1 MKEAQAVAGF
11 QLIPSEASDP
21 QRDVDTNV
29 ASVIEHASDP
39 EIINTIDVSN
49 MTEEEDELDLGSQ
62 SNPFAQWSD
71 GYDFSEVG
79 LTPSRDGC
87 MIPSGELNAMH
98 GIDAQANLNDH
109 TRALDN
115 FRLASQP
122 AQPKF
127 FWEQNNWLGQVF
139 GKRSSVVDDL
149 FSRSKFPRVEAPL
162 LNFAAASSGGGV
174 VALRSAAPPKT
185 AQRVKPFY
193 LNATSK
199 TTVEDVYAT
208 RLGLCTEWV
217 NIVLINWEAF
227 EFSKMLMANNKA
239 ISRAEILDSMMSAMA
254 PKATTT
260 LSKRLSSMSR
270 FVLWCIKNGKGL
282 FPLEEPSLYDYLKH
296 LKALPKSSPSSGKA
310 FLESLR
316 FAGGVLGL
324 KSDEY
329 ALRSTRVSGL
339 AEELARSAPVVVQ
352 ADALTVMQVCKLE
365 RMIKSVPSV
374 CDRVLLGGM
383 LALLYSC
390 GRASDGD
397 RTVRILWD
405 LVDESLLDR
414 IEGPPGFIELGV
426 LASKGAKSLRLRRQL
441 LPLIIP
447 MVSVSGVPWWEHW
460 SKSRK
465 DLDMSVEGDL
475 NFPLLPG
482 FTAEGKP
489 TMRSMCASEI
499 SKLLRDFLGEPHL
512 SRNTVRS
519 HSLKATILSWMSK
532 FGSALPLRRLAGHHL
547 DSTSKSPE
555 TYSRDSMAPVMTEIS
570 KIIQQIA
577 KQQFL
582 PDATRS
588 GRFLKP
594 SSLQAEIP
602 NDGST
607 VGGEEEALDD
617 GYDVGEEGHSTD
629 ESSDA
634 GGPQEE
640 CDEVPDSTPLLHF
653 VPTELRPYLVEVNPS
668 LVPWRNKT
676 SLVVHLAKDDDEKLL
691 CGRQLGASYVMLATV
706 YEDSCRCKM
715 CFANQNAGKVMLN
728 HGGNARSDDV

>member
-1 MKEAQAVAGF
+1 MRELPVAAGF
-11 QLIPSEASDP
+11 QLILNEDSDP

-29 ASVIEHASDP
+29 ASAIELASDL
-39 EIINTIDVSN
+39 ENIRTIDASS
-49 MTEEEDELDLGSQ
+49 MTAEEDELDGSVQ
-62 SNPFAQWSD
+62 HDD
-71 GYDFSEVG
+71 GYEYSDFG

-87 MIPSGELNAMH
+87 KIPSSDLDAKH
-98 GIDAQANLNDH
+98 GIDAQANLNSH
-109 TRALDN
+109 MNALQN
-115 FRLASQP
+115 FRLSSQP

-139 GKRSSVVDDL
+139 GKRGSVVDDL
-149 FSRSKFPRVEAPL
+149 FSSSKFPRVDGPL
-162 LNFAAASSGGGV
+162 LNLTAAHSEGDVETLGPK
-174 VALRSAAPPKT
+174 APLAT
-185 AQRVKPFY
+185 AQRTKPFY

-199 TTVEDVYAT
+199 TTVEDVHAT

-217 NIVLINWEAF
+217 NIVLVNWEAF
-227 EFSKMLMANNKA
+227 EFSKMLMGNNRS

-254 PKATTT
+254 PKATST

-270 FVLWCIKNGKGL
+270 FVLWCVKNGRGL

-296 LKALPKSSPSSGKA
+296 LKAMPKSSPSSGKA
-310 FLESLR
+310 FLEALR
-316 FAGGVLGL
+316 FAGDVLGL

-365 RMIKSVPSV
+365 RMIKSTPSV

-405 LVDESLLDR
+405 VVDESLLDR

-460 SKSRK
+460 AKSRK
-465 DLDMSVEGDL
+465 DLDMGVEGELD
-475 NFPLLPG
+475 FPLLPG
-482 FTAEGKP
+482 FTTEGKP

-499 SKLLRDFLGEPHL
+499 GKLLRDFLGVAHM
-512 SRNTVRS
+512 SRNVIRS
-519 HSLKATILSWMSK
+519 HSLKATILSWMAK
-532 FGSALPLRRLAGHHL
+532 FGSPLPLRRLAGHHL

-555 TYSRDSMAPVMTEIS
+555 TYSRDCMAPVMMEIS
-570 KIIQQIA
+570 KILQQIGR
-577 KQQFL
+577 QQFL

-588 GRFLKP
+588 GRFVR
-594 SSLQAEIP
+594 QASQHEKVH
-602 NDGST
+602 NVESADDGESDA
-607 VGGEEEALDD
+607 VED
-617 GYDVGEEGHSTD
+617 GYDAGDDGHSTD

-640 CDEVPDSTPLLHF
+640 CDEIPDSTPLLHF
-653 VPTELRPYLVEVNPS
+653 VPTELRPYLVVVDPS
-668 LVPWRNKT
+668 LMPWRNKT
-676 SLVVHLAKDDDEKLL
+676 SLVVHLAKMGDERLL

-715 CFANQNAGKVMLN
+715 CFTNQNAGKVMLN
-728 HGGNARSDDV
+728 HGGNAPCDDV